1 MAACAKRCPRE
12 SSSRACS
19 DVVNN
24 SWGGGPGLDEWF
36 RPVVQ
41 AWRDAQIFPEFSAGN
56 TSLSNPGGPASVA
69 NPANYPESF
78 ATGATDSN
86 DNLASFSLLGP
97 SPYGE
102 VKPEVS
108 APGVNIRSSVAGGA
122 YKGGYNGTSMAGP
135 HVAGLAAL
143 LLQANHSLT
152 VDQLEEILMNT
163 ATPRTDSTYPT
174 SPNNGYGHGVINA
187 LDAVGSVMQG
197 LGSVS
202 GKVVTGATIWKH
214 LFSSIHRP
222 QRHSRVLIYL

>member
-1 MAACAKRCPRE
+1 M
-12 SSSRACS
+12 
-19 DVVNN
+19 
-24 SWGGGPGLDEWF
+24 
-36 RPVVQ
+36 
-41 AWRDAQIFPEFSAGN
+41 
-56 TSLSNPGGPASVA
+56 
-69 NPANYPESF
+69 
-78 ATGATDSN
+78 
-86 DNLASFSLLGP
+86 
-97 SPYGE
+97 
-102 VKPEVS
+102 KPEVS

-135 HVAGLAAL
+135 HVAALAAL

-202 GKVVTGATIWKH
+202 GKVVTGGDDLEAPVLEHTPPAAAFEGIDIPLTAHVTDDVGVTAVEAFAKTAGTSNYVYIPLERTSGDSKDGTYQASIPTFWWIALVWNTI
-214 LFSSIHRP
+214 F
-222 QRHSRVLIYL
+222 V